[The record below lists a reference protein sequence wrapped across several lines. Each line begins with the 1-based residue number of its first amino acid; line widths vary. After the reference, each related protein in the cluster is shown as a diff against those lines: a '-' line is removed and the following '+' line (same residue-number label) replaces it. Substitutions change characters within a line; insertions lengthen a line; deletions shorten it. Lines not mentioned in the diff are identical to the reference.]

1 MMFGLLSNTD
11 ATKRGTCIMR
21 TNDLSSPGS
30 WKLWNGQ
37 DFSIPLVNPYTNP
50 PGDSSAFLPAFVSYN
65 TIVDLHGSLTWNSYL
80 NQFMLIG
87 AGAYTVDG
95 VLTCGFFLSRSV
107 DLINWSQP
115 QLIRKTILGWSPC
128 NRQTPDQVARNIIQ
142 EAYPSLIDHDAPDIS
157 FTNVDSTAYLY
168 FMQNM
173 DNHTPGGWGLRR
185 DLVRIPVKFTYNNA
199 NTIFIKNYPNP
210 FNSST
215 TISWQSGVSGHTTL
229 AIYDIMGRKCKTL
242 VDEFK
247 YKGSY
252 NIVLDGTD
260 LPSSIYYCKLQV
272 GIHNSTLKMIKIK

>member
-1 MMFGLLSNTD
+1 
-11 ATKRGTCIMR
+11 
-21 TNDLSSPGS
+21 
-30 WKLWNGQ
+30 
-37 DFSIPLVNPYTNP
+37 
-50 PGDSSAFLPAFVSYN
+50 
-65 TIVDLHGSLTWNSYL
+65 
-80 NQFMLIG
+80 MLIG

-95 VLTCGFFLSRSV
+95 VLTCGFFLSRSD